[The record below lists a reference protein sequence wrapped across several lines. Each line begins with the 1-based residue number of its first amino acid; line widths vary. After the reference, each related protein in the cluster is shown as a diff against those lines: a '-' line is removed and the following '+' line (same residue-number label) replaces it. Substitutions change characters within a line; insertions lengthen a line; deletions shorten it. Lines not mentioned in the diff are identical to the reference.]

1 MPRPSSLGRTSP
13 PAHHQQ
19 ALPNP
24 ISPNGIDPSLRN
36 STNSNLNQM
45 SNPAPSTNT
54 NAPAPASD
62 PSKKS
67 PSQQLTKG
75 APGPHLNASGGTC
88 PGDGR
93 CDGTGGTSACS
104 GCPTYNNALAVSARL
119 AADDMDVELDD
130 KDTNR
135 TRPHPKGPTGGAA
148 NASDASENDN
158 FIADHAHSHPKPV
171 SSPPM
176 PSGSI
181 PVASTPSPNA
191 SNIVN
196 PNSPE
201 LAPAATMA
209 GGRKVRAAV
218 GALCCANCGTSTT
231 PLWRRDDVGNNICNA
246 CGTCLFLH
254 LSSFSFVFRFPSF
267 SLPSPFLPSSSIL
280 SHHTGYR
287 FSFPI
292 VHRSSPFVASRSVH
306 ARGRRCHRGN
316 DRPILSDQMVRF
328 ISLSILSL
336 TPAVCI
342 TILSLGI
349 SSPQGF
355 IVLLSLGQWVGTNLL
370 PSLLSF
376 FFPPSLFLSRFFFLF
391 SFDKKK
397 RPRHTVSVSH
407 TFHSSSLSPKKT
419 HIYTR
424 ARIP

>member
-280 SHHTGYR
+280 SHSYR
-287 FSFPI
+287 LSFLFS
-292 VHRSSPFVASRSVH
+292 HRSPFQPLCRIAFCPCTRAPLSPWERSSYLIRSDGPVHLLINLISHASSVH
-306 ARGRRCHRGN
+306 YYPFFGY
-316 DRPILSDQMVRF
+316 
-328 ISLSILSL
+328 
-336 TPAVCI
+336 
-342 TILSLGI
+342 
-349 SSPQGF
+349 
-355 IVLLSLGQWVGTNLL
+355 LL
-370 PSLLSF
+370 PSGLHSF
-376 FFPPSLFLSRFFFLF
+376 VVLGSVGWNKSPSLPALVFVSTLSLFLVF
-391 SFDKKK
+391 SFSSLLTKKK
-397 RPRHTVSVSH
+397 TKTYCLR
-407 TFHSSSLSPKKT
+407 LT
-419 HIYTR
+419 HIPLLLALT
-424 ARIP
+424 